1 MTILLKS
8 LKRAQNSL
16 TPSQRQK
23 MEREQDIEHTYYS
36 MHYQVVLLI
45 ERKLRGCVK
54 DIAPLM
60 RLFFRF

>member
-16 TPSQRQK
+16 TPSQRKK

-36 MHYQVVLLI
+36 SALSGCTLDREEV
-45 ERKLRGCVK
+45 ERLCNRIK
-54 DIAPLM
+54 
-60 RLFFRF
+60 